1 MKRAGALILILTALA
16 LLSPAGCSKPK
27 PKPEPAAKAPLTER
41 QRDSLLARE
50 PIPGAGGVGRAL
62 DLSDREAARAAGL
75 GAQVDSLTR

>member
-1 MKRAGALILILTALA
+1 MKCAGALILVMAALA

-27 PKPEPAAKAPLTER
+27 PKPEPAAKASLTER

-50 PIPGAGGVGRAL
+50 PIPGADGVGRAL